1 MKLKLQLQTHQ
12 SNAQLKIQVFVM
24 IQCWLFEML
33 ETADRMTHCH
43 IAEDLLFSSVTVTSS
58 DDIVNSQLCRAQP
71 LDMHVKCRS
80 GLGIIYQTLIQ
91 FILSSVTGQ
100 TYVCVCVDFPDHIKT
115 FTVQKMELGCVKNTR
130 LPCLLLSHVRFRMP
144 TMSQHH
150 CLMESGSGCCYLTV
164 GFHPLLG
171 LVVTHR
177 ITCFLDFVHGWVVVH
192 TQHIS
197 ETVSKT
203 LCSLN
208 NEPESRN
215 QVLTYHH
222 QTLV

>member
-1 MKLKLQLQTHQ
+1 MTFIILQGHRLLVILALLMACFLEEAQNLFSISMSHVTKNLLKHWRMKLKLQLQTHQ

-100 TYVCVCVDFPDHIKT
+100 TYVCVCGFSW
-115 FTVQKMELGCVKNTR
+115 
-130 LPCLLLSHVRFRMP
+130 SHQNFHCTKDGTWVR
-144 TMSQHH
+144 
-150 CLMESGSGCCYLTV
+150 EEY
-164 GFHPLLG
+164 
-171 LVVTHR
+171 
-177 ITCFLDFVHGWVVVH
+177 
-192 TQHIS
+192 
-197 ETVSKT
+197 
-203 LCSLN
+203 
-208 NEPESRN
+208 
-215 QVLTYHH
+215 
-222 QTLV
+222 